1 MKQRELERL
10 DKAIYPTPA
19 RKRHFKRIACY
30 ALFGAAMAVAPPR
43 AWAGPDDTAIGSA
56 PSFFKLNNKG
66 DLNFN
71 QLLGINDHK
80 IIVGYFG
87 DGTVVF
93 NNGYVLVPNTHYSV
107 ENFAGK
113 PPAGHTI
120 KQTQAIGINNNE
132 VPLIVGFWA
141 DQNGLNFGFEDV
153 KGVFTTI
160 LDPNATAK
168 GTNQNLLGVNDSNEA
183 AGFWT
188 DSGGNEHGF
197 VVNLASTPLK
207 FTEIP
212 PALFK
217 GAVATQA
224 SGIND
229 NNIVCGFWGEKNL
242 VDHGFFGP
250 LGGTFT
256 SFEVNINGSIAKS
269 TQALGCSKNFIV
281 GSYVDSTGATHG
293 FTFDGTTF
301 LKFDAT
307 GSSQKAAFGVAGT
320 IINGVNDK
328 GDIVGF
334 FSDGT
339 HVNGF
344 VQFNAPVGPQ

>member
-1 MKQRELERL
+1 MKQGELERL
-10 DKAIYPTPA
+10 DRAIYPAPA
-19 RKRHFKRIACY
+19 RKINFKRIACY
-30 ALFGAAMAVAPPR
+30 ALFGAAMAVVPPR
-43 AWAGPDDTAIGSA
+43 AWADSSTPIGGA
-56 PSFFKLNNKG
+56 PRFFKLDNSG

-71 QLLGINDHK
+71 QLLGINNHK
-80 IIVGYFG
+80 IIAGYFG

-107 ENFAGK
+107 ENFAGT

-120 KQTQAIGINNNE
+120 TQTQAIGINNND
-132 VPLIVGFWA
+132 VPIIVGFWA
-141 DQNGLNFGFEDV
+141 DQNGLNFGFGDIQ
-153 KGVFTTI
+153 GVFTTI
-160 LDPNATAK
+160 LDPNATFA
-168 GTNQNLLGVNDSNEA
+168 GNQNLLGVNASNEA

-188 DSGGNEHGF
+188 DSAGHEHGF
-197 VVNLASTPLK
+197 VVNLATKPVT

-229 NNIVCGFWGEKNL
+229 KHIVCGFAVDGTGN
-242 VDHGFFGP
+242 DHGFFGT
-250 LGGTFT
+250 LGAFQIFNVT
-256 SFEVNINGSIAKS
+256 VNGVVATS
-269 TQALGCSKNFIV
+269 TQALGCSNNFIV
-281 GSYVDSTGATHG
+281 GSYVGSNGATHG
-293 FTFDGTTF
+293 FIYDGTTF
-301 LKFDAT
+301 VKFDAP
-307 GSSQKAAFGVAGT
+307 GSSQTPAFGVAGT

-339 HVNGF
+339 NVNGF
-344 VQFNAPVGPQ
+344 VQFTE